1 MITLCLDRP
10 AFREWMKA
18 SRIDPNVY
26 AIVFERLLHELAAHA
41 HGQPAALTL
50 SQGSLAR
57 QPGHWHLG
65 PFSGQKMAEWELVQ
79 KAAKATFDA
88 FTQFAVVDPGYYTP
102 G

>member
-1 MITLCLDRP
+1 MITLSLDRP